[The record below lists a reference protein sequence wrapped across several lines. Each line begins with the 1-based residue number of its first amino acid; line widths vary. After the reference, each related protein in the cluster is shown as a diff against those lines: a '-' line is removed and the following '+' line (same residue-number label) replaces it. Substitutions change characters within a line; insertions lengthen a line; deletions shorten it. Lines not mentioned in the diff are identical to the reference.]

1 MIRGAPA
8 PSTMPS
14 LVNVQY
20 ETKIRAELSEAA
32 IRSLPRSKRQVKHLG
47 LRANTD
53 IEAGAIITHFAFAPT
68 VYKSEAAAYKAGH
81 KYLYQY
87 KSGFVA
93 MLNPRPLLR
102 TSEHRGVYCNHAG
115 KGSARPANARMSA
128 LHKVKGIVAGQR
140 IGFEAT
146 LFAKASPIPRQA
158 FVRVAYGPKF
168 AKQIAAST
176 AAQFEA
182 RIGKTRHLKIGP
194 RPPPA
199 QEQRQLELQAEE
211 LIRKKAAQVDKEAA
225 RKAAKEPSE
234 RALPER
240 SERGKLKR
248 QRWQC

>member
-53 IEAGAIITHFAFAPT
+53 IEAGAIITHFAFAPK

-87 KSGFVA
+87 KGGFVA

-102 TSEHRGVYCNHAG
+102 TSEHRGVYCNHVG
-115 KGSARPANARMSA
+115 KGSARPANARMSV
-128 LHKVKGIVAGQR
+128 LHKVQGTVAGQR

-146 LFAKASPIPRQA
+146 LFAKASPIPRQD

-168 AKQIAAST
+168 AKKIAAST

-182 RIGKTRHLKIGP
+182 RVGKLRHLKIGP
-194 RPPPA
+194 RLAPA
-199 QEQRQLELQAEE
+199 QEQRQLEVQAEQ
-211 LIRKKAAQVDKEAA
+211 LVIKKAARVDKAEAHKAA
-225 RKAAKEPSE
+225 RVPSK
-234 RALPER
+234 RTLPER
-240 SERGKLKR
+240 PDRGKLKC
-248 QRWQC
+248 QRWQ